1 VGAVAKVGIVTTGGS
16 EAEKALASVAESIDA
31 AAKQVGK
38 IDKSLDSGRGNIARY
53 AVTAEAEFE
62 KVRAAIASG
71 VEVTDEQREALEKL
85 EGELETAK
93 GRAREYNDALGD
105 MKAQTGEV
113 RNAHDAFAATFPKL
127 AEGVGKGLIAMAA
140 LKESYQGTREIV
152 KFLNDELGIN
162 IDKWIAE
169 SGPIKNATEALAGY
183 RETAEQAAETEAD
196 FAAAREHAAEVA
208 AAAAETTKE
217 ATKEESDAAKTAA
230 DSQAAYAASIAQA
243 ADAGDKAADGGVK
256 KLTDAVA
263 RQAEKFDAAK
273 AEAEGLARTLDYV
286 FTYGDRAKA
295 ADDKAAEAKARNA
308 DATKELEA
316 AEAELAKLRALTTLD
331 PAQQA
336 RLDELESGLF
346 MRQETA
352 RRLAQEQLRWEQEA
366 AQLRKRQTDEESQN
380 HATAAKSQGAVVDQL
395 TAQAEAAGKL
405 GEALAAMNTEWSRAV
420 DLAGQFMAILG
431 GGAKAAGSGGATP

>member
-1 VGAVAKVGIVTTGGS
+1 MGAVAKVGIVTTGGS

-31 AAKQVGK
+31 ASKQVAK
-38 IDKSLDSGRGNIARY
+38 IDSNLDAGRGNIARY

-71 VEVTDEQREALEKL
+71 VEVTDEQRAALEKL

-127 AEGVGKGLIAMAA
+127 TEGIGKGLIAMAA

-183 RETAEQAAETEAD
+183 RETAEQAAETEAA
-196 FAAAREHAAEVA
+196 FADAREHAAEVA

-243 ADAGDKAADGGVK
+243 GDASDKAAEGGVK
-256 KLTDAVA
+256 KLTDAVTK
-263 RQAEKFDAAK
+263 QAAKFDAAK

-286 FTYGDRAKA
+286 FTYGDRAA
-295 ADDKAAEAKARNA
+295 SADDKAAEAKARNA
-308 DATKELEA
+308 EATKELEA
-316 AEAELAKLRALTTLD
+316 AEAELAKLRAMTTLD

-336 RLDELESGLF
+336 RLDELEAGQF
-346 MRQETA
+346 QRQETA

-366 AQLRKRQTDEESQN
+366 TQLRKRQKDEENQN
-380 HATAAKSQGAVVDQL
+380 HAEAAKYQGAVVDQL

-405 GEALAAMNTEWSRAV
+405 SEALAAMNTEWSRSV

-431 GGAKAAGSGGATP
+431 GGAKAAGAGGATP

>member
-1 VGAVAKVGIVTTGGS
+1 
-16 EAEKALASVAESIDA
+16 L
-31 AAKQVGK
+31 
-38 IDKSLDSGRGNIARY
+38 
-53 AVTAEAEFE
+53 
-62 KVRAAIASG
+62 
-71 VEVTDEQREALEKL
+71 
-85 EGELETAK
+85 
-93 GRAREYNDALGD
+93 
-105 MKAQTGEV
+105 
-113 RNAHDAFAATFPKL
+113 
-127 AEGVGKGLIAMAA
+127 
-140 LKESYQGTREIV
+140 
-152 KFLNDELGIN
+152 
-162 IDKWIAE
+162 
-169 SGPIKNATEALAGY
+169 
-183 RETAEQAAETEAD
+183 
-196 FAAAREHAAEVA
+196 
-208 AAAAETTKE
+208 
-217 ATKEESDAAKTAA
+217 
-230 DSQAAYAASIAQA
+230 AAS
-243 ADAGDKAADGGVK
+243 DSGDKAADGGEK

-346 MRQETA
+346 VRQETA

-380 HATAAKSQGAVVDQL
+380 HAAAAKSQGAVVDQL